1 MASPP
6 GRGGWSTGQRRQ
18 YHTDMPHNTPLWNER
33 IEDLNSAIPA
43 AWDDRLRNPK
53 GWSKGDAEEA
63 ERGMAILPWT
73 YSAPALS
80 RRGAKS
86 MPFEQSDR
94 AACSF
99 VLALGHHAHL
109 LGSLIAP
116 VLLLPT
122 LTGEQHM
129 NWQNGLLKPW
139 KPLWPL
145 RKPIDLQLLRC
156 PLLILS
162 WRTKMPRSPG
172 KHVVDTLQ
180 TVRISHTCQVIL
192 TKQLCVMTVT
202 PRNSVRTSIC
212 IT

>member
-1 MASPP
+1 M
-6 GRGGWSTGQRRQ
+6 
-18 YHTDMPHNTPLWNER
+18 
-33 IEDLNSAIPA
+33 
-43 AWDDRLRNPK
+43 
-53 GWSKGDAEEA
+53 
-63 ERGMAILPWT
+63 T

-109 LGSLIAP
+109 LGSLTAP

-129 NWQNGLLKPW
+129 NWQNGFLKPW

-162 WRTKMPRSPG
+162 WRTKMPRSPD
-172 KHVVDTLQ
+172 KHVVDTPQ

-192 TKQLCVMTVT
+192 TKQLCTMTMT
-202 PRNSVRTSIC
+202 PRNSVCTSIC
-212 IT
+212 ITYCIISHGCTNELSNLKP